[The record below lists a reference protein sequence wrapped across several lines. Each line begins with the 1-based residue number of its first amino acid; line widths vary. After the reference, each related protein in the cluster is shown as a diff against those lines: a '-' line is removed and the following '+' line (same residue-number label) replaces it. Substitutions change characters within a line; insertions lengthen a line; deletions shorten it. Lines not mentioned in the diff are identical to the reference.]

1 MPHAVLDD
9 VYRTPC
15 ALPLVIRGHRL
26 GDEPLGVV
34 GRRGSTSASLVL
46 GLSPGH
52 AALVRAGSDESFSAV
67 PSVAVAWPWGCGSST
82 PRSDGIRRDRSKAGH
97 AEAEFVRSY
106 ESMGFEHVMVRHVT
120 GDHTAM
126 MRSFE
131 LLGEVVSAV
140 SPGGA

>member
-1 MPHAVLDD
+1 M
-9 VYRTPC
+9 
-15 ALPLVIRGHRL
+15 
-26 GDEPLGVV
+26 
-34 GRRGSTSASLVL
+34 
-46 GLSPGH
+46 
-52 AALVRAGSDESFSAV
+52 
-67 PSVAVAWPWGCGSST
+67 
-82 PRSDGIRRDRSKAGH
+82 
-97 AEAEFVRSY
+97 RSY